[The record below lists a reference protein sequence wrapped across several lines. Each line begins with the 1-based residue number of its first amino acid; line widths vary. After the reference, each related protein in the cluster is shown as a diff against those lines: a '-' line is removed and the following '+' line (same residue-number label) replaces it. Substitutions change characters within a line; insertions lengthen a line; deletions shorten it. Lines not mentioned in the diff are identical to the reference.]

1 MLSSFYRFFIFEP
14 IKANIMKLKYI
25 LIAISFFIAAINL
38 QAQSK
43 VGTVNVNTV
52 LSKLPELIQVQQQIK
67 DYNQELG
74 KTLEEKVTTY
84 QAKIDAYKKG
94 EAAFS
99 DVMKKTKQQEIVGL
113 ENDINKFRENGTKL
127 VQIRQDKLMR
137 PLYKK
142 ISETIEAVAKE
153 QKYTQVLTTD
163 GNEFAY
169 ADANFD
175 LTKTV
180 MQKLGL
186 KTE

>member
-1 MLSSFYRFFIFEP
+1 
-14 IKANIMKLKYI
+14 MKLKY
-25 LIAISFFIAAINL
+25 FFIVASFLLASLSI

-43 VGTVNVNTV
+43 VGTVNVNSV
-52 LSKLPELIQVQQQIK
+52 LSNLPELTQVQDEIK
-67 DYNQELG
+67 KYNLELG
-74 KTLEEKVTTY
+74 KTLEEKIATY
-84 QAKIDAYKKG
+84 QTKIEAYKKG
-94 EAAFS
+94 EATFS

-113 ENDINKFRENGTKL
+113 ENDINKFKQNGTKL
-127 VQIRQDKLMR
+127 AQIKQDELMR

-142 ISETIEAVAKE
+142 ISDMIETVAKE
-153 QKYTQVLTTD
+153 QKFSQILTTD

-175 LTKTV
+175 ITKTV